1 MHGRRSVRVKA
12 TSRSAARPNMHSAQS
27 TVCLSASLSHVA
39 SCSIGANRASAK
51 LRLQSSHCHR
61 GVMSSGFVHSLSL
74 LHRRV
79 RALSAYR
86 CRNA

>member
-51 LRLQSSHCHR
+51 LRLQSIALPSRSHVVR
-61 GVMSSGFVHSLSL
+61 FVHSLSL

-79 RALSAYR
+79 RALSAYL